1 MEKKVRVLEVFGEPI
16 SNGGQESFVINI
28 VQHIN
33 HEHLV
38 IDMLTPYYC
47 DNSYYEDI
55 VKSFGGTIYTFG
67 LSFEPGKSRF
77 NINDKIDAFFKE
89 HPYDVVHIHSGSI
102 SILCIM
108 AHFAKK
114 NHVKKI
120 IVHSHCAAEHKTLKY
135 RLTRMASYPYI
146 MSAPTDYCACSVV
159 AGEWKYPKAIVD
171 HKLKVLKNGVDL
183 EKFAFNEET
192 KCEIRKKLAIPED
205 AFVLGHVGRFSYQ
218 KNHEYL
224 IRIFAEVRKRNEHAV
239 LMLIG
244 DGENKPDVKKQIEE
258 LHLTDSVRFCG
269 LVNNV
274 NDYMQAMDVFVLPS
288 RYEGL
293 PIVGVEAQA
302 AGLPVITSVNVPEEL
317 EISDLVTFLELKED
331 VSEWADKILSYEGKE
346 REDASEQ
353 IRSHGYDV
361 QFTADEIEKM
371 YLS

>member
-33 HEHLV
+33 HEHLA

-146 MSAPTDYCACSVV
+146 MS
-159 AGEWKYPKAIVD
+159 
-171 HKLKVLKNGVDL
+171 
-183 EKFAFNEET
+183 
-192 KCEIRKKLAIPED
+192 EIRKKLAIPED

-302 AGLPVITSVNVPEEL
+302 AGLPVITSVNVSEEL

-331 VSEWADKILSYEGKE
+331 VSEWADKILSYEGKA
-346 REDASEQ
+346 REDAAEQ

>member
-1 MEKKVRVLEVFGEPI
+1 M
-16 SNGGQESFVINI
+16 
-28 VQHIN
+28 
-33 HEHLV
+33 
-38 IDMLTPYYC
+38 
-47 DNSYYEDI
+47 
-55 VKSFGGTIYTFG
+55 
-67 LSFEPGKSRF
+67 
-77 NINDKIDAFFKE
+77 
-89 HPYDVVHIHSGSI
+89 
-102 SILCIM
+102 
-108 AHFAKK
+108 
-114 NHVKKI
+114 
-120 IVHSHCAAEHKTLKY
+120 
-135 RLTRMASYPYI
+135 
-146 MSAPTDYCACSVV
+146 
-159 AGEWKYPKAIVD
+159 
-171 HKLKVLKNGVDL
+171 DL

-244 DGENKPDVKKQIEE
+244 DGENKPDV
-258 LHLTDSVRFCG
+258 
-269 LVNNV
+269 NV
-274 NDYMQAMDVFVLPS
+274 S
-288 RYEGL
+288 
-293 PIVGVEAQA
+293 
-302 AGLPVITSVNVPEEL
+302 EEL

>member
-33 HEHLV
+33 HEHLA

-146 MSAPTDYCACSVV
+146 MSAPTDYCACSVAV
-159 AGEWKYPKAIVD
+159 
-171 HKLKVLKNGVDL
+171 
-183 EKFAFNEET
+183 
-192 KCEIRKKLAIPED
+192 
-205 AFVLGHVGRFSYQ
+205 SYT
-218 KNHEYL
+218 
-224 IRIFAEVRKRNEHAV
+224 
-239 LMLIG
+239 
-244 DGENKPDVKKQIEE
+244 
-258 LHLTDSVRFCG
+258 HLT
-269 LVNNV
+269 
-274 NDYMQAMDVFVLPS
+274 LPTK
-288 RYEGL
+288 
-293 PIVGVEAQA
+293 A
-302 AGLPVITSVNVPEEL
+302 
-317 EISDLVTFLELKED
+317 
-331 VSEWADKILSYEGKE
+331 
-346 REDASEQ
+346 
-353 IRSHGYDV
+353 
-361 QFTADEIEKM
+361 
-371 YLS
+371 

>member
-33 HEHLV
+33 HEHLA

-47 DNSYYEDI
+47 DNTYYEDI
-55 VKSFGGTIYTFG
+55 VKSYGGTIYTFG
-67 LSFEPGKSRF
+67 LKFEPGKSRF
-77 NINDKIDAFFKE
+77 NINDKINAFFKE

-135 RLTRMASYPYI
+135 RLTKMASYPYI

-171 HKLKVLKNGVDL
+171 HKLVVLKNGVDL
-183 EKFAFNEET
+183 KKFAPNET
-192 KCEIRKKLAIPED
+192 IRNEIRSKLDIAPD
-205 AFVLGHVGRFSYQ
+205 AFVIGHVGRFSYQ

-224 IRIFAEVRKRNEHAV
+224 IRVFAEVKKKNANAV

-244 DGENKPDVKKQIEE
+244 DGENKEDMKKQIRDLKLE
-258 LHLTDSVRFCG
+258 DSVRFCG

-302 AGLPVITSVNVPEEL
+302 AGLPVITSVNVSEEL
-317 EISDLVTFLELKED
+317 EITDLVTFLGLKED
-331 VSEWADKILSYEGKE
+331 VSEWVDHILAVQGKGHV
-346 REDASEQ
+346 DASGQ
-353 IRSHGYDV
+353 IRKNGYDV